1 MTAAKTEAIRALN
14 DRFRHNLSGSQGT
27 AVITTGVAPP
37 SPPVSFTS
45 LELRVF
51 EQVLFDPLRVSP
63 RGAQNIFC
71 SLGPITATNLI
82 VWPAPGSEDTELGV
96 FMEPEVSHGETKVY
110 TRVQA

>member
-51 EQVLFDPLRVSP
+51 EQVLFDPPEFL
-63 RGAQNIFC
+63 
-71 SLGPITATNLI
+71 LGRHSKYLLLTRT
-82 VWPAPGSEDTELGV
+82 D
-96 FMEPEVSHGETKVY
+96 HGHEFD
-110 TRVQA
+110 R